1 MRVQLESVMNKFA
14 TTLTLSLLVF
24 PAFSLSARAQ
34 AAITEQEAHS
44 IGVDAYLYFY
54 SLLSMD
60 ITRKQFTNIE
70 PGKEIGKGDLP
81 PKR

>member
-1 MRVQLESVMNKFA
+1 MGIQLESVMNKFA

-34 AAITEQEAHS
+34 TGITEQEAHS

-60 ITRKQFTNIE
+60 ITRKQFTTSNRA
-70 PGKEIGKGDLP
+70 
-81 PKR
+81 KRLAKVR